1 MTNNNARPS
10 LIAPLG
16 GAVVGLGVFL
26 GVNFTTGHAIIPTVD
41 SVTNI
46 SHGLSAPIR
55 PASESVAAPA
65 VGGAYQTV
73 CVTCHQAEGQGIPG
87 AFPPLAGSEWITGNP
102 EIPMRIVLLG
112 LTGEIEVKGVKFN
125 AVMPPPPGMTDAQIA
140 EAITYAR
147 THFGNHASEV
157 TPAMVEELHKSLAG
171 RTASMT
177 VAELSALRALAAPAG
192 AAGAGAPP
200 PATGGNAVPP
210 EATHDEPQPAPA
222 PPAAAQ

>member
-46 SHGLSAPIR
+46 SHGLSVPIR
-55 PASESVAAPA
+55 PASESVAAPP

-73 CVTCHQAEGQGIPG
+73 CITCHQAEGQGVAG
-87 AFPPLAGSEWITGNP
+87 AFPPLAGSEWIVANP

-112 LTGEIEVKGVKFN
+112 LTGEIEVKGMKFN
-125 AVMPPPPGMTDAQIA
+125 SVMPPPPGMTDAKIA
-140 EAITYAR
+140 EAITFAR

-157 TPAMVEELHKSLAG
+157 TPAMVEAVHKAIAG

-177 VAELSALRALAAPAG
+177 VAELKALQAPVAPAG
-192 AAGAGAPP
+192 TAGADAPP
-200 PATGGNAVPP
+200 SATGANAVPP
-210 EATHDEPQPAPA
+210 TAAQDEPKPAPA

>member
-1 MTNNNARPS
+1 MTNKNARPS

-26 GVNFTTGHAIIPTVD
+26 GVNITTGRAIIPTVD

-55 PASESVAAPA
+55 PASESVAAPPPA
-65 VGGAYQTV
+65 GAYQTV
-73 CVTCHQAEGQGIPG
+73 CITCHQSEGQGVAG
-87 AFPPLAGSEWITGNP
+87 AFPPLAGSEWIVANP

-112 LTGEIEVKGVKFN
+112 LSGEIEVKGMKFN
-125 AVMPPPPGMTDAQIA
+125 AVMPPPPGMTDAKIA
-140 EAITYAR
+140 EAITFAR

-157 TPAMVEELHKSLAG
+157 TASMVEEVHESLAG

-177 VAELSALRALAAPAG
+177 PAELKALLAPAAQDQPKADP
-192 AAGAGAPP
+192 AA
-200 PATGGNAVPP
+200 
-210 EATHDEPQPAPA
+210 
-222 PPAAAQ
+222 PAAAQ

>member
-10 LIAPLG
+10 LFAPLG

-55 PASESVAAPA
+55 PASESIAAPPA
-65 VGGAYQTV
+65 GGAYQTV
-73 CVTCHQAEGQGIPG
+73 CITCHQAEGQGIPG
-87 AFPPLAGSEWITGNP
+87 AFPPLAGSEWIVANP

-112 LTGEIEVKGVKFN
+112 LTGEIEVKGMKFN
-125 AVMPPPPGMTDAQIA
+125 AVMPPPPGMTDAKIA
-140 EAITYAR
+140 EAITFAR

-157 TPAMVEELHKSLAG
+157 TTAMVEELHKSLAG

-177 VAELSALRALAAPAG
+177 FAELKALLAPAGG
-192 AAGAGAPP
+192 AAGAGAVP
-200 PATGGNAVPP
+200 PATGDIAVPS
-210 EATHDEPQPAPA
+210 AAKQDEPKPAPA